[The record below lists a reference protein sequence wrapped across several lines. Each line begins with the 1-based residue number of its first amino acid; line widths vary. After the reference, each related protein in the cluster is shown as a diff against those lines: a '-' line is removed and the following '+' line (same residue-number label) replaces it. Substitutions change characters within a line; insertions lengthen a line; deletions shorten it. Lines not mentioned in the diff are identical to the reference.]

1 MQDTN
6 DHDLSLIAQEVN
18 RIISRETDAQA
29 RRNILTRGRGVGEM
43 TQRLAIIL
51 DFIDQTVRS
60 RFRGFDSNVEP
71 DFGEV
76 SLGRVGQAE
85 GERSANSFLPR
96 AIMRVASKSLTRP
109 AATSASPASMSVFS
123 AASSSI

>member
-29 RRNILTRGRGVGEM
+29 RRKILTRGRGVGEM

-76 SLGRVGQAE
+76 NYAYVLEQLDATGYSGWVGCEYRPKAGTREGLGWA
-85 GERSANSFLPR
+85 
-96 AIMRVASKSLTRP
+96 RP
-109 AATSASPASMSVFS
+109 YGITV
-123 AASSSI
+123 